1 MMKAGG
7 NKKDKKNK
15 NDKTFAFFVLLLF
28 WLPPLPS
35 SAESSGEMSPD
46 ISGLRG
52 N

>member
-7 NKKDKKNK
+7 NKKDKKSK
-15 NDKTFAFFVLLLF
+15 NDKTFSFFVLPPF
-28 WLPPLPS
+28 RLPPFPS
-35 SAESSGEMSPD
+35 SAESSREMSPD

>member
-1 MMKAGG
+1 MVKAGG
-7 NKKDKKNK
+7 NKKDKKSK
-15 NDKTFAFFVLLLF
+15 NDNTFAFIVLLPF
-28 WLPPLPS
+28 RLPPLPS